1 MGKKKLSLRQAILV
15 PFTVIVL
22 VVVCTFAILWNYDY
36 DRLAEKQGE
45 SFTQIMSMMI
55 ENKIKTLLQN
65 PYMLAELSA
74 SYISREKLFG
84 QEDLEEIQEY
94 EMGIYN
100 TLDFSLPQIS
110 AISYGDENENY
121 VGIRLN
127 SDQSYNLMLKDKRT
141 DDRLVIYEGTDTYS
155 DEISSFDEYNL
166 KQRPW
171 YTQTKAS
178 TQEKWSDVYTNYD
191 EKKRATISALVRV
204 YDEAGNFTGAMC
216 YDVSL
221 DSLNDYL
228 ESQFSDSEG
237 IVYIVD
243 KDWKLIAQSVEDIRE
258 AEAGAESADLI
269 NATESNLAAIRE
281 SAEYFAALHTLPDE
295 VVRKEINGEVNFM
308 HVSQV
313 KELASLDWKVVILLP
328 ETELMGNMKSNQT
341 SLVILGLLITIIGSI
356 AGILLIN
363 SVIVP
368 ITKSIK
374 GASEIAEG
382 KYGIYIQSKK
392 TVIKESSE
400 LLSAFNK
407 MSDKLREYIDK
418 IKRNEEEYRTL
429 IENVGNA
436 IFSIASDGSILSVNN
451 VLESVLG
458 LDRADIIGKHFG
470 VLFREQQEIDY
481 FEKIFKQIKESK
493 EHVSFRHRFFDKD
506 RNQRVFII
514 DFIPLLSEDGGLL
527 RILGST
533 TDITELDKAQK
544 EIKYLHEKE
553 KERLQ
558 ELVEERTSELNRA
571 MKEIIEME
579 KFASLGSLVSGVA
592 HEINTPLGVAVSAA
606 SYMEETNKHGQ
617 KLLLEGQMTKG
628 EFIKYIDSMN
638 ETSFI
643 LNNNLKRAAELVKNF
658 KQMAVNQSNEQK
670 VNFNFNEFL
679 NNLLINLKHEYKNTG
694 IQIDIECDEAL
705 WVNSY
710 PGAYSQIFT
719 NLIMNSIIH
728 AFSDKG
734 GIIKIAVWADEHD
747 ITMQYSDNGK
757 GIKKANLDKIFNP
770 FFTTNRSGGGSG
782 LGLSIVY
789 NIVTAQLGGKITC
802 ESTLNK
808 GTLFCIKVPVVL
820 EEKTYDKGMGQY

>member
-1 MGKKKLSLRQAILV
+1 MKEQKLSLRQAILV

-22 VVVCTFAILWNYDY
+22 VVVSTFAILWNYDY
-36 DRLAEKQGE
+36 DRLAKRQGE
-45 SFTQIMSMMI
+45 SFTHIMSTTI
-55 ENKIKTLLQN
+55 ENKITNLLQN
-65 PYMLAELSA
+65 PYMLAQLSA
-74 SYISREKLFG
+74 SYISEEMLFG
-84 QEDLEEIQEY
+84 QEDLKIIQEY
-94 EMGIYN
+94 EMSIYD
-100 TLDFSLPQIS
+100 TLDFSLPQVS
-110 AISYGDENENY
+110 VISYGDENGNY

-127 SDQSYNLMLKDKRT
+127 SDRSYNLMLKDERT
-141 DDRLVIYEGTDTYS
+141 DGRLVIYEGTDIYS
-155 DEISSFDEYNL
+155 DEISSFDEYDL

-171 YTQTKAS
+171 YMQTKAS
-178 TQEKWSDVYTNYD
+178 AQGRWSDVYTNYD
-191 EKKRATISALVRV
+191 EKRRETISAMVGV
-204 YDEAGNFTGAMC
+204 YDEAGEFAGAMC

-221 DSLNDYL
+221 DGLNDYL
-228 ESQFSDSEG
+228 ASQFSDNEG

-243 KDWKLIAQSVEDIRE
+243 KDWRLIAQSVEEIQE
-258 AEAGAESADLI
+258 KETGGEPAELI
-269 NATESNLAAIRE
+269 NASESNLPAIRE
-281 SAEYFAALHTLPDE
+281 SAGYFTGLDALPDE
-295 VVRKEINGEVNFM
+295 VIRRKIDGKVSFM
-308 HVSQV
+308 HVSEM
-313 KELASLDWKVVILLP
+313 KELGSLDWKVVILLP
-328 ETELMGNMKSNQT
+328 ETELMGNMKSNQI
-341 SLVILGLLITIIGSI
+341 SLIILGLIITAAGSI

-374 GASEIAEG
+374 GASEISEG
-382 KYGIYIQSKK
+382 NYGIYVQSKK
-392 TVIKESSE
+392 TVIKEISE
-400 LLSAFNK
+400 LVSAFNR
-407 MSDKLREYIDK
+407 MSDKLKEYIDQ

-429 IENVGNA
+429 VENVGNS
-436 IFSIASDGSILSVNN
+436 IFSIAPDGSILSVNN
-451 VLESVLG
+451 VFESVLG
-458 LDRADIIGKHFG
+458 EDRADIIGKQFDT
-470 VLFREQQEIDY
+470 LFREQQEIDY
-481 FEKIFKQIKESK
+481 FEKLFKQVKESK
-493 EHVSFRHRFFDKD
+493 ENFSFRHRFLDKD
-506 RNQRVFII
+506 RNQRVYII
-514 DFIPLLSEDGGLL
+514 NFIPLLNEEGSLL

-533 TDITELDKAQK
+533 TDITELDRAQR

-558 ELVEERTSELNRA
+558 ELVEEKTSELNKA
-571 MKEIIEME
+571 MKEIVEME

-617 KLLLEGQMTKG
+617 KLLLEGQMTKS

-643 LNNNLKRAAELVKNF
+643 LNNNLKRASELVKSF

-670 VNFNFNEFL
+670 ASFNFKEFL
-679 NNLLINLKHEYKNTG
+679 SNLLINLKHEYKNTG
-694 IQIDIECDEAL
+694 IQFDIECDEAL

-728 AFSDKG
+728 AFSYKE
-734 GIIKIAVWADEHD
+734 GIIKIAVSADERN
-747 ITMQYSDNGK
+747 ITVQYSDNGK
-757 GIKKANLDKIFNP
+757 GIKRENLDQIFNP

-802 ESTLNK
+802 KSTLNK
-808 GTLFCIKVPVVL
+808 GTLFCIKVPVIL